1 MEKKVGGVILTHGQ
15 LANGLL
21 TAAETV
27 VGEIPFMTAVSI
39 GWHDDV
45 ETAKDEITR
54 AIKQVSRDNGV
65 LILTDMF
72 GGAPTNIAAM
82 FLGDK
87 VEILTG
93 VNLPMVIRLAK
104 QPDGVTLAE
113 IAQQVLQQ
121 GRDEIY
127 LAGELLSPPKQ
138 KK

>member
-27 VGEIPFMTAVSI
+27 VGEIPFITAVSI

-54 AIKQVSRDNGV
+54 AIKQVERDNGV

-82 FLGDK
+82 FLGDN

-104 QPDGVTLAE
+104 QAEGATLAG

-127 LAGELLSPPKQ
+127 LAGELLAPPKM